1 MMDKKPVAAA
11 PAKEADESAL
21 ARWSRRRLESRRSAP
36 PPVAPDEES
45 QVETRPGKSRK
56 EEAPPLADADMPPL
70 ASLSGNSDAAA
81 FMSPG
86 VSDSLRRRALR
97 RIFSSQKFNLRDG
110 LDDYDEDFS
119 SFIPLGDVVTAEMR
133 RQWERMKNANA
144 QEEQTEDPTDSPA
157 DPATAD
163 SSPSGDAANEDEE
176 SAVSRAKRTDAGESH
191 G

>member
-1 MMDKKPVAAA
+1 
-11 PAKEADESAL
+11 
-21 ARWSRRRLESRRSAP
+21 
-36 PPVAPDEES
+36 
-45 QVETRPGKSRK
+45 
-56 EEAPPLADADMPPL
+56 MPSL
-70 ASLSGNSDAAA
+70 ASLSGDSDAAA

-144 QEEQTEDPTDSPA
+144 NAQEEQTEDPTDSPA

-163 SSPSGDAANEDEE
+163 SSPSGDAATNEDEE